1 MSQSHAKTPLW
12 FWVVAGL
19 AVVWNII
26 GVLSFIGH
34 VTISAEA
41 LAEMEAAERAL
52 FENAPAWSTASFAIA
67 VSTGLIGSVLLVLRK
82 SLAFP
87 VFVVSLV
94 AVIIQFT
101 YWLFMT
107 NSPEVYGGQAYTMP
121 AMVTVIA
128 IALVWFSNFAKAK
141 SWLN

>member
-1 MSQSHAKTPLW
+1 
-12 FWVVAGL
+12 
-19 AVVWNII
+19 
-26 GVLSFIGH
+26 
-34 VTISAEA
+34 
-41 LAEMEAAERAL
+41 MESAERAL

-67 VSTGLIGSVLLVLRK
+67 VAAGLLGSVLLILRK
-82 SLAFP
+82 SLALP
-87 VFVVSLV
+87 VFMISLV

-128 IALVWFSNFAKAK
+128 VALVWFSKFTKGK
-141 SWLN
+141 GWLN